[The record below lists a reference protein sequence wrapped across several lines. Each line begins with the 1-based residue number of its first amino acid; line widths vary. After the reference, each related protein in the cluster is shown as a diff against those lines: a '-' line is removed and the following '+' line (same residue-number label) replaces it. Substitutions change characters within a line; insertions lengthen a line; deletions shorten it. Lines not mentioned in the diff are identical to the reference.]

1 MEELNS
7 FNIAASMVMHPRNV
21 KNGNDRYK
29 FFLYISAGRSCGEKK
44 RGDLLIDTF

>member
-21 KNGNDRYK
+21 KNGNDRYR
-29 FFLYISAGRSCGEKK
+29 FFSYICGTFLREQE